1 MDLRNQLAAVRKK
14 IAEGD
19 TAAALNMLI
28 AMFDSDP
35 RCKEL
40 ANAARIQQGQLAQ
53 LQQQLLRGTISGEN
67 AVIGGNQIAAAT
79 LDLAAHYEHGRFIPT
94 EALPPSRS
102 LLWRYLSAGG
112 ILALAA
118 AFLIWNFFFKTQDEC
133 PEFDKSTEFRVLV
146 LPFAQTGVKNAGK
159 IEVEIADGLNS
170 LIAKYPGLKA
180 AADVKSS
187 SAGTEY
193 ISPAEASRM
202 GQECGVQMVVWG
214 KINQAEADSVYKFDA
229 RYVLL
234 NKGGVYAAG
243 DTSVGDLLRL
253 KSSGQRLAGDVEAVT
268 RFLYIVLANRAKVP
282 IASNFFAAA
291 LPKTT
296 AQDMAGAEMRVAV
309 ADTGMILQQAYNLAI
324 SGKTE
329 AAIGMYSDLL
339 EQFPDFN
346 TAREMRGALYL
357 QKGNYENAIQDL
369 RLVEGSETDSTLL
382 KARVDAALKSGHV
395 QLADDYLKLLRKVP
409 GGDKSW
415 IALRENNLRDS
426 VARTEKRLQVLESAA
441 KKKPSAR
448 SQIDLAR
455 ENLKLGRNS
464 EALKNAEAV
473 LRKDAKNV
481 TAYSIKAEAH
491 LLDGDTAATRKT
503 LETADKNKVS
513 VKGIIE
519 QAPVVRPLAKNDF

>member
-19 TAAALNMLI
+19 TAAALNELI
-28 AMFDSDP
+28 TLFDSDP
-35 RCKEL
+35 RCSEL

-53 LQQQLLRGTISGEN
+53 LSQQMLRGTISSEN
-67 AVIGGNQIAAAT
+67 AAIANNQIAAST
-79 LDLAAHYEHGRFIPT
+79 LDLAAHYEHGRFVPT
-94 EALPPSRS
+94 DPLPPSRS

-118 AFLIWNFFFKTQDEC
+118 AFLIWNFFFKIKDEC
-133 PEFDKSTEFRVLV
+133 PEFDKNTEFRVLV

-187 SAGTEY
+187 AAGTEY
-193 ISPAEASRM
+193 ISPAEATRM

-253 KSSGQRLAGDVEAVT
+253 KNSGQRLAGDVEAVT

-296 AQDMAGAEMRVAV
+296 LQDMAGAEMLV
-309 ADTGMILQQAYNLAI
+309 ADTSMILQQAYNLAI

-339 EQFPDFN
+339 EQYPDFN
-346 TAREMRGALYL
+346 AAREMRGALYL

-395 QLADDYLKLLRKVP
+395 QLAGDYLKLLRKVP

-415 IALRENNLRDS
+415 ISQRENNLRDS
-426 VARTEKRLQVLESAA
+426 VARTEKRLQVLEATA

-503 LETADKNKVS
+503 LETADKNKVN

-519 QAPVVRPLAKNDF
+519 QAPVVRPLAKKDF